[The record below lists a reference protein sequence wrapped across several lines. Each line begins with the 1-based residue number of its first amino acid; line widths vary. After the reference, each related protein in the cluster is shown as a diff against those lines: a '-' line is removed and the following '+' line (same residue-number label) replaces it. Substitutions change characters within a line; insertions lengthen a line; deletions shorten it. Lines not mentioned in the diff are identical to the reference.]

1 MGISDLS
8 SDVCSSDLDC
18 GVVLARLRAPA
29 RARPGLRPPGG
40 GRAGQP
46 RQPVPNHPGH
56 VPGPDRH
63 LRPEAGPAAPLRAR
77 TDVSKDGYAKV
88 PEVTLG
94 FWIIK
99 VLVTTLGETGGDAV
113 TKSMSPGYADGP
125 SSLLALFVAAVEG
138 KVRAER
144 FQPFPSWDAIS
155 TAEP

>member
-77 TDVSKDGYAKV
+77 TDVSKDGFAKV

-113 TKSMSPGYADGP
+113 TMRSEEHTSELQSLMRISYAVFCLKKKKKTYNTRNKEIEYT
-125 SSLLALFVAAVEG
+125 SL
-138 KVRAER
+138 
-144 FQPFPSWDAIS
+144 I
-155 TAEP
+155 